1 MTLRVRRLLALAL
14 LASAQAEPARAYS
27 YAALDPA
34 SGDLTV
40 LDGGGEY
47 LAFSY
52 YDWGPGWTGVKRKKS
67 VTEAAGTAAF
77 AFDNVIE
84 KTRISFTVRGAWS
97 ASGPQAYRFEATLT
111 PGGDSELV
119 MAQFGLNAGAA
130 FAGGSLTVTRA
141 DGSTSVHK
149 LPLGRG
155 DLGDAVAKLELTD
168 CAGTKS
174 ALAFEK
180 PAAVTCDGQARLVLA
195 RDAIKAGREERLAFT
210 LTLPRPATFVPGLAA
225 GAKLCDLSRWY
236 PFHAPSPI
244 PAASEW
250 RLTEWL
256 EAPAGKHGRIARDGE
271 RLVYNGKPIKLWGIN
286 NSYGACAPEQDLA
299 DRRADFYAALG
310 VNAVRLHKYADGAGW
325 AGILS
330 KESATSF
337 DPKGLEN
344 MDYYV
349 AALKR
354 RGIYVKL
361 SPVFIVNVG
370 PADRA
375 RLPYADE
382 LESQKDGWL
391 DPKHGSLYIAT
402 ELQDLLIEQVVSLL
416 KHTNPHTGL
425 RYADDPA
432 VAYVELYNEDSALFG
447 GVTGVMAKSPTLRAR
462 AGLLFAQWLKK
473 KYGAEPAF
481 LAAWGKE
488 ALNCSILSNQR
499 LPTDESWAADRIYPA
514 GNPWFFDPAN
524 LETSQ
529 RPFKRRLLDTMA
541 FLYELQNAVYARY
554 AKALRDAGYAGEL
567 VASNWQAGRMMS
579 HFYNLHSDALLG
591 TVDRHNYFGGGS
603 RGLGAFNAAS
613 MLARPG
619 SGTLSS
625 SLQQV
630 EGRPFMLSEWIHVSP
645 NEWGVEGPA
654 LIGAYGMGLQG
665 WDVSFPFQ
673 NRDDGTFSAAVGGE
687 PWDATAPNF
696 LGVFPAVSRQVLR
709 GDVAEAP
716 VAHTRTVHLPSLDA
730 AQIGFEEQVQQAWD
744 VKSFTSDVFPAE
756 ALAVAGGRV
765 RFTDAFEPTPAL
777 DLSAHR
783 QGGRLLSSTGQLQW
797 QPGRSAQDGFIAIN
811 TPGTQAAVG
820 FAEGQ
825 TLTLTD
831 CTISPRSRYGA
842 IYLSARS
849 PSGALKSDQ
858 AVLVTAIA
866 RARNKGMIV
875 LDDAYLMS
883 RGEIR
888 NHRPAGPVV
897 MEPVVA
903 EIALKRGGA
912 PTLHILDH
920 GGVKTGKT
928 IPVVNGRFTLD
939 TGRDATPYYLLEY

>member
-1 MTLRVRRLLALAL
+1 LFHAALLALAG
-14 LASAQAEPARAYS
+14 PARADYL
-27 YAALDPA
+27 AAVEPTSA
-34 SGDLTV
+34 DLTV
-40 LDGGGEY
+40 MDGSAEY
-47 LAFSY
+47 VSFDY
-52 YDWGPGWTGVKRKKS
+52 YDWGPGWSGVKRKKS
-67 VTEAAGTAAF
+67 VSESAGAAAF
-77 AFDNVIE
+77 TFANEIE
-84 KTRISFTVRGAWS
+84 KTKTAFAIAGAWS
-97 ASGPQAYRFEATLT
+97 APEPQRIRFEATLT
-111 PGGDSELV
+111 PAGDSELV
-119 MAQFGLNAGAA
+119 MAQFGLNPGAA
-130 FAGGSLTVTRA
+130 FEGGALAVTLA
-141 DGSTSVHK
+141 DGSTSAHK

-155 DLGDAVAKLELTD
+155 DLGEAVARLELTD
-168 CAGTKS
+168 RAGAKTT
-174 ALAFEK
+174 LAFEK
-180 PAAVTCDGQARLVLA
+180 PAAVACDGQARLVLA
-195 RDAIKAGREERLAFT
+195 KGSIRAGKPERLAFT
-210 LTLPRPATFVPGLAA
+210 LSLPQKTAFVPGPAA
-225 GAKLCDLSRWY
+225 GAKLCDASGWY
-236 PFHAPSPI
+236 AFQAPSPI
-244 PAASEW
+244 PASSEW

-271 RLVYNGKPIKLWGIN
+271 RLVYNGRPLKLWGIN
-286 NSYGACAPEQDLA
+286 NSYGACAPDAALA
-299 DRRADFYAALG
+299 DKRADFYAALG
-310 VNAVRLHKYADGAGW
+310 INSVRLHKYADGAGW

-330 KESATSF
+330 KESATAF
-337 DPKGLEN
+337 DPKGLAN

-349 AALKR
+349 AALKK

-370 PADRA
+370 PADLA
-375 RLPYADE
+375 RVPYAGEFEAKKGD
-382 LESQKDGWL
+382 WI

-402 ELQDLLIEQVVSLL
+402 ELQDLLIEQVVALL
-416 KHTNPHTGL
+416 KHANPHTGL

-447 GVTGVMAKSPTLRAR
+447 GVTSVMAKSPTLRGR
-462 AGLLFAQWLKK
+462 AGQLFAQWLKR
-473 KYGAEPAF
+473 KYGGEPAF
-481 LAAWGKE
+481 LAAWGRE
-488 ALNCSILSNQR
+488 ALNCSILANQR
-499 LPTDESWAADRIYPA
+499 LPADESWAAGRIYPA

-541 FLYELQNAVYARY
+541 FLYELQTDVYARY
-554 AKALRDAGYAGEL
+554 AKAIRDAGYTGEL
-567 VASNWQAGRMMS
+567 IASNWQAGRLMS
-579 HFYNLHSDALLG
+579 HFYNLRSDARLG

-630 EGRPFMLSEWIHVSP
+630 AGCPFMLSEWIHVAP

-687 PWDATAPNF
+687 TWDATAPNF

-709 GDVAEAP
+709 GDVREAP
-716 VAHTRTVHLPSLDA
+716 VAHTRNVHLPSLDA
-730 AQIGFEEQVQQAWD
+730 AQVGFSEDVLQAWD

-765 RFTDAFEPTPAL
+765 RFTESFEPTAAF
-777 DLSAHR
+777 DLEADR
-783 QGGRLLSSTGQLQW
+783 KDGRLVSATGQLQW
-797 QPGRSAQDGFIAIN
+797 QPGASAQDGFVAID

-825 TLTLTD
+825 RLALADCAITL
-831 CTISPRSRYGA
+831 RSRYGA
-842 IYLSARS
+842 VYLSARS
-849 PSGALKSDQ
+849 PQGTLKSDK
-858 AVLVTAIA
+858 AVLITALA
-866 RARNKGMIV
+866 RARNKGSIV
-875 LDDAYLMS
+875 LNDAYLMS
-883 RGEIR
+883 RGEVR

-903 EIALKRGGA
+903 EVALARGGS
-912 PTLHILDH
+912 PTLHVLDH
-920 GGVKTGKT
+920 SGAKTGRT
-928 IPVVNGRFTLD
+928 LPVANGRFLID

>member
-1 MTLRVRRLLALAL
+1 MTHLRRLLSLILLAL
-14 LASAQAEPARAYS
+14 VPAGQAF
-27 YAALDPA
+27 
-34 SGDLTV
+34 GDLLVAVDPSSADLSV
-40 LDGGGEY
+40 LDGCAQY
-47 LAFSY
+47 LSASY
-52 YDWGPGWTGVKRKKS
+52 YDWGPGWSGIKRVKN
-67 VTEAAGTAAF
+67 VTESAGQADFTF
-77 AFDNVIE
+77 ANVIE
-84 KTRISFTVRGAWS
+84 QTRTPFAVTGVWTKA
-97 ASGPQAYRFEATLT
+97 GPQALRFEAVLA

-119 MAQFGLNAGAA
+119 MAQFGLNPGAA
-130 FAGGSLTVTRA
+130 FDGGVLVVTRA
-141 DGSTSVHK
+141 DGSSVTSK
-149 LPLGRG
+149 IPIGRG
-155 DLGDAVAKLELTD
+155 ELGEAVTRLELTD
-168 CAGTKS
+168 RAGAKTT
-174 ALAFEK
+174 LVFEK
-180 PAAVTCDGQARLVLA
+180 PAAIACDGQARLALA
-195 RDAIKAGREERLAFT
+195 KGSIRAGKAEHLAFT
-210 LTLPRPATFVPGLAA
+210 LTLPQNMVFVPGPAA
-225 GAKLCDLSRWY
+225 GAKSCDLSRWY

-256 EAPAGKHGRIARDGE
+256 EAPAGKHGRIIRDGE
-271 RLVYNGKPIKLWGIN
+271 RLVYNGKSLKLWGIN
-286 NSYGACAPEQDLA
+286 NSYAACAPDRTLA
-299 DRRADFYAALG
+299 DKRADFYAALG
-310 VNAVRLHKYADGAGW
+310 INAVRLHKYADGAGW

-330 KESATSF
+330 KASAVAF
-337 DPKGLEN
+337 DPKSLEN

-370 PADRA
+370 PADRV
-375 RLPYADE
+375 RLPYASE
-382 LESQKDGWL
+382 LESQKDGWI
-391 DPKHGSLYIAT
+391 DPKHGSLYIAE
-402 ELQDLLIEQVVSLL
+402 ELQDLLIEQIVALL
-416 KHTNPHTGL
+416 KHVNPHTGQ

-447 GVTGVMAKSPTLRAR
+447 GITSVMAKSQTLRAR
-462 AGLLFAQWLKK
+462 AGQMFAQWLKK
-473 KYGAEPAF
+473 KYGTEAAF
-481 LAAWGKE
+481 LAAWGGE

-499 LPTDESWAADRIYPA
+499 LPLDENWAADRIYPA

-524 LETSQ
+524 IETSQ
-529 RPFKRRLLDTMA
+529 RPFKRRLLDTMS
-541 FLYELQNAVYARY
+541 FLYELQNAVYARC
-554 AKALRDAGYAGEL
+554 AKAIRDTGYAGEL
-567 VASNWQAGRMMS
+567 IASNWQAGRMMS
-579 HFYNLHSDALLG
+579 HFYNLHADALLG
-591 TVDRHNYFGGGS
+591 TVDRHNYFGGG

-630 EGRPFMLSEWIHVSP
+630 EGHPFMLSEWIHVSP

-673 NRDDGTFSAAVGGE
+673 NRDDGTFSQAVGGE
-687 PWDATAPNF
+687 QWDATAPNF
-696 LGVFPAVSRQVLR
+696 LGIFPAVSRQVLR

-716 VAHTRTVHLPSLDA
+716 VAHTRNVHLPSLDMA
-730 AQIGFEEQVQQAWD
+730 RVGFDEQVAQAWD

-765 RFTDAFEPTPAL
+765 RFTAAFEPTPPFDVKSHL
-777 DLSAHR
+777 KSGCLV
-783 QGGRLLSSTGQLQW
+783 SSTGQLQW
-797 QPGRSAQDGFIAIN
+797 QPGTSAQDGFITIN
-811 TPGTQAAVG
+811 TPASQAVVG

-825 TLTLTD
+825 TFALAD
-831 CTISPRSRYGA
+831 CAITPKSRYGA
-842 IYLSARS
+842 VYLSARS
-849 PSGALKSDQ
+849 QAGTLANDR
-858 AVLVTAIA
+858 AVLVTAVA

-875 LDDAYLMS
+875 LNDAYLMS
-883 RGEIR
+883 RGDIR

-903 EIALKRGGA
+903 EITLRRGSS

-928 IPVVNGRFTLD
+928 IPVENDRFTLD